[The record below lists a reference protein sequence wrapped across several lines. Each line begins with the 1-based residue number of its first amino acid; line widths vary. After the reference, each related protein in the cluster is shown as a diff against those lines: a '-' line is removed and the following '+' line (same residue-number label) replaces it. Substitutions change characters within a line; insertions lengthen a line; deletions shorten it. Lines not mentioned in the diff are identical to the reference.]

1 MPAHVLTDITLV
13 LGPPLHDTPAF
24 HEFQQQVATGE
35 GMADHP
41 WVSHEHDA
49 VNSLTEREG
58 TVASHTLLETIVGGV
73 LGVEVT
79 IADVERQWVRHA
91 DGQLYAAI
99 TFSADD
105 VRPRAAGRALQQ
117 EAAIEAL
124 NAVGASLSSLDGRAW
139 LAWSSRSVPDVPDD
153 EQTMRTT
160 RLMGTIASALFDG
173 HVEHGAQSES
183 TGATE
188 LDVSADLLRAIAL
201 GCRHADGTMESIA
214 KELRWLRHR
223 DPLRFEWLNVHMDAF
238 FLAALPAE
246 QIDATLA
253 KDSPGALAF
262 LYIGRDRT
270 ERLKADPYI
279 TPRFH
284 RELAVRSYLTA
295 YALQRLAPQI
305 AQRLL
310 RAMGV
315 ADATRRI
322 G

>member
-1 MPAHVLTDITLV
+1 MTAHPLTDVTLV
-13 LGPPLHDTPAF
+13 LGPPLHESPAF
-24 HEFQQQVATGE
+24 HEFQQQVADGR

-49 VNSLTEREG
+49 VNSLTVRDG
-58 TVASHTLLETIVGGV
+58 TVATHTLLETIVGGV
-73 LGVEVT
+73 LGVEVI

-91 DGQLYAAI
+91 DGQLYAAV

-124 NAVGASLSSLDGRAW
+124 NAVGVSLSSLDGRAW
-139 LAWSSRSVPDVPDD
+139 LAWSSRTTTDAPDD
-153 EQTMRTT
+153 EQTTRTT
-160 RLMGTIASALFDG
+160 RLMGAIADALFEG
-173 HVEHGAQSES
+173 HDRR
-183 TGATE
+183 
-188 LDVSADLLRAIAL
+188 DVPAAAAEAAEVDVTDDLLRAIAL
-201 GCRHADGTMESIA
+201 GCRHAEHGGAPVI

-246 QIDATLA
+246 QIEATLA
-253 KDSPGALAF
+253 NEAPGALAF

-270 ERLKADPYI
+270 ERLKADPFI

-305 AQRLL
+305 SQRLL
-310 RAMGV
+310 VAMGI
-315 ADATRRI
+315 APD
-322 G
+322 